1 MTTTSTQGG
10 GGAFALHADLDGL
23 LAASRNLSVLASRLP
38 TLPTRA
44 IGTLRR
50 RLPVQARRDIQA
62 EYQIGARRLA
72 QDLQSRATDEGVRL
86 VGRFRG
92 IGLRNFAARQTQ
104 RGVTA
109 AVLRGKRSLREHAF
123 LSVGVNRNAQV
134 FRREGP
140 KRQMQQGRYTGKRR
154 QPLVVEYGATAAQML
169 GKGRRPQR
177 LVDYA
182 RGLLAA
188 ESRRLLGGV
197 AAEALPAT
205 TGASSAG

>member
-1 MTTTSTQGG
+1 MSTGRPPS

-23 LAASRNLSVLASRLP
+23 LSASRNLSVLASRLP
-38 TLPTRA
+38 TLHTRA
-44 IGTLRR
+44 IGTLSR

-62 EYQIGARRLA
+62 EYQIGARRIA

-92 IGLRNFAARQTQ
+92 IGLRNFAARQTT

-109 AVLRGKRSLREHAF
+109 AILRGKRSLREHAF
-123 LSVGVNRNAQV
+123 LGVGVNRNSQV

-140 KRQMQQGRYTGKRR
+140 KRPMQQGRYAGKQR
-154 QPLVVEYGATAAQML
+154 QPLVAEYGATAAQML
-169 GKGRRPQR
+169 AKGRRPER

-182 RGLLAA
+182 RGVLAA
-188 ESRRLLGGV
+188 ESERLLRL
-197 AAEALPAT
+197 AA
-205 TGASSAG
+205 ASSPTSTANR

>member
-1 MTTTSTQGG
+1 MSTGRPPS

-23 LAASRNLSVLASRLP
+23 LSASRNLSALASHLP
-38 TLPTRA
+38 TLHARA

-62 EYQIGARRLA
+62 EYQIGARRIT
-72 QDLQSRATDEGVRL
+72 QDLSSRATDEGVRL

-92 IGLRNFAARQTQ
+92 IGLRNFAARQTA

-109 AVLRGKRSLREHAF
+109 AIFRGKRSLREHAF
-123 LSVGVNRNAQV
+123 LGVGVNRNAQV

-140 KRQMQQGRYTGKRR
+140 KRPMQQGRYAGKRR
-154 QPLVVEYGATAAQML
+154 QPLVSEYGATAAQML
-169 GKGRRPQR
+169 AKGRRPER

-182 RGLLAA
+182 RGVLAA
-188 ESRRLLGGV
+188 ESERLLRL
-197 AAEALPAT
+197 AA
-205 TGASSAG
+205 GASAPSFPNAPRT

>member
-23 LAASRNLSVLASRLP
+23 LSASRNLSVLASRLP
-38 TLPTRA
+38 TLHTRA
-44 IGTLRR
+44 IGTLSR

-62 EYQIGARRLA
+62 EYQIGARRLT
-72 QDLQSRATDEGVRL
+72 QDLSSRVTDEGVRL

-92 IGLRNFAARQTQ
+92 IGLRNFVARQTA

-123 LSVGVNRNAQV
+123 LGVGVNRNAQV

-140 KRQMQQGRYTGKRR
+140 KRPMQQGRYAGKQR
-154 QPLVVEYGATAAQML
+154 QPLVAEYGATAAQML
-169 GKGRRPQR
+169 AKGRRPER

-182 RGLLAA
+182 RGVLAA
-188 ESRRLLGGV
+188 ESERLLRL
-197 AAEALPAT
+197 AA
-205 TGASSAG
+205 ASSPTSTTNR